1 MLIPDYE
8 PPYEGDER
16 VYYFDTDGHLK
27 DKVLTA
33 ND

>member
-27 DKVLTA
+27 DKKST
-33 ND
+33 